1 MRERRLHHAGP
12 RWRIVAMFAVLLA
25 TGALAGP
32 LSPAARGEIQ
42 ALLARLEV
50 SGCQFNRNGSWYS
63 AAQAKA
69 HLQRKLEYL
78 ENKALVESAEQFI
91 ERGAS
96 SSSRTGRAY
105 LVRCGDA
112 EPVESATWF
121 TTQLRAIRVA
131 AAPKPE
137 P

>member
-12 RWRIVAMFAVLLA
+12 RWWIVAMFAVLLA
-25 TGALAGP
+25 TAALAGP
-32 LSPAARGEIQ
+32 LSPAARGEIE

-78 ENKALVESAEQFI
+78 ENKATRRVG
-91 ERGAS
+91 GAVH
-96 SSSRTGRAY
+96 RAGRVQQQPDGPRLPRA
-105 LVRCGDA
+105 VR
-112 EPVESATWF
+112 
-121 TTQLRAIRVA
+121 RR
-131 AAPKPE
+131 
-137 P
+137 